1 MVLHRVYV
9 SQRAGWRGE
18 VGWGPSMRPP
28 PRHPPPIPTPHLLQA
43 LSGIRA
49 LLKSQPWRGGV
60 TTSTWRKPVRFTP
73 SVQADMGGC
82 LVNLTPRGACHPPL
96 SRLTGGHYMSRD
108 SITLF
113 DRGHVMPRVIMRY
126 PRQDVQ
132 AWPPLLSKNPRCIE
146 NEAAVV
152 DNYSERGQC
161 GV

>member
-28 PRHPPPIPTPHLLQA
+28 PRHPPPHTHSPFAPGVVGY
-43 LSGIRA
+43 SGLVEVTTLER
-49 LLKSQPWRGGV
+49 GV

-73 SVQADMGGC
+73 SVQANMDGC
-82 LVNLTPRGACHPPL
+82 LVNLTPRGAYHPPL

-132 AWPPLLSKNPRCIE
+132 A
-146 NEAAVV
+146 
-152 DNYSERGQC
+152 
-161 GV
+161 